1 MGYDEFPKRCRG
13 VVELLNLVISTKE
26 YFGRIITEFLII
38 SIIPL
43 CCGSRKDLTAAA
55 KVERGPAWLPGF
67 SLPIALTHCLPEGEG
82 SF

>member
-1 MGYDEFPKRCRG
+1 MNFRKGAG
-13 VVELLNLVISTKE
+13 VWLLNFVISTKE

-67 SLPIALTHCLPEGEG
+67 SLPIALTHWPKGEREG